1 MAEQTDDPP
10 ETRAATLA
18 SELRILSGQLKRRL
32 REQSNLSDVT
42 PSQIAVLGRLER
54 DGPTTVTELARAEG
68 MRPQSMG
75 AITAALEAAGHITGT
90 PDPADGRRTILSL
103 TQSCRDWIAAARAAR
118 EDWLLRA
125 IQTHL
130 TLSEQD
136 DLARGLDLLRRLVA
150 S

>member
-1 MAEQTDDPP
+1 MAEQTADPP

-32 REQSNLSDVT
+32 REQSNLGDLT
-42 PSQIAVLGRLER
+42 LSQVAVLGRLER
-54 DGPTTVTELARAEG
+54 DGPATVTELARAEG

-75 AITAALEAAGHITGT
+75 AITASLEAAGHVSGAS
-90 PDPADGRRTILSL
+90 DPEDGRRTILSL
-103 TQSCRDWIAAARAAR
+103 TQSCRAWIKRARGAR

-130 TLSEQD
+130 TPAEQD
-136 DLARGLDLLRRLVA
+136 DLARGLVLLQRLVN

>member
-136 DLARGLDLLRRLVA
+136 DLARGLDLLRRVVE

>member
-136 DLARGLDLLRRLVA
+136 ALARGLDLLRRVVE